1 MLYWIVGLREV
12 STMNDSLSIKRSHLL
27 NYITRNGASMANT
40 FGTIALLY
48 SAIGVGLSFIQDEN
62 DDLNTLIA
70 ASTTGTIY
78 GALSKSKA
86 MENVQGKIDILFNI
100 IFTNHIF
107 LSGTALNIVRAKRAG
122 MGLTIGVLAASS
134 MIFLLKNNSNNYK

>member
-1 MLYWIVGLREV
+1 MAHWELLKVSFSKVFLLFDYNLLYWIVGLREV

-86 MENVQGKIDILFNI
+86 MENVQGKIDIFV
-100 IFTNHIF
+100 
-107 LSGTALNIVRAKRAG
+107 AR
-122 MGLTIGVLAASS
+122 
-134 MIFLLKNNSNNYK
+134 